1 MRIESLRQPTRQGG
15 KVKIVFEDETTLS
28 VLPSVASEQALYV
41 GRDLDDGELAA
52 LKQAA
57 GEASAKARAVRIISA
72 TGVTKREL
80 ERRLVQKGESARDA
94 QEAVAWLSDLHL
106 LDDAETARQIVARGV
121 AKGYG
126 ERRIRQMLY
135 EKQVPKQYWDAALAD
150 IPAMDDEL
158 DRFLQKKLRGSTE
171 RAEIDRAVQALLRRG
186 HKWPEIRAALSR
198 YDAQID
204 LEEE

>member
-28 VLPSVASEQALYV
+28 VLPSVAAEQALYV

-80 ERRLVQKGESARDA
+80 ERRLVQKGESAQNA

>member
-1 MRIESLRQPTRQGG
+1 MRIESLRQPTQQGG

-28 VLPSVASEQALYV
+28 VLPSVAVEQALYV
-41 GRDLDDGELAA
+41 GRDLDADELAA

-80 ERRLVQKGESARDA
+80 ERRLVQKGESAQDA
-94 QEAVAWLSDLHL
+94 QDAVAWLDELHL
-106 LDDAETARQIVARGV
+106 IDDAETARQIVARGV

-135 EKQVPKQYWDAALAD
+135 EKQVPKAYWDAALAEL
-150 IPAMDDEL
+150 PAMDDEL

-171 RAEIDRAVQALLRRG
+171 RAEIDHAVQALLRRG

-198 YDAQID
+198 YDAQIEPED
-204 LEEE
+204 E